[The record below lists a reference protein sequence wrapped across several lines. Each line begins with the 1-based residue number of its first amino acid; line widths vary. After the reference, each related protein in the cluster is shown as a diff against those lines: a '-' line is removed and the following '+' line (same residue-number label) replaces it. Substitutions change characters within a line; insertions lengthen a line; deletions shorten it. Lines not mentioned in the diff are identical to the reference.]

1 VFAYNWRF
9 ANLGGWRMKKPLS
22 ALIVDDER
30 LARRDLVSLLKAHD
44 QVTVVGEAD
53 DVPSA
58 VKAIGKLNPD
68 VIFLDIQMPGDSGFD
83 LLEKVDVEARIIFV
97 TAYDEY
103 AIRAFEVN
111 ALDYLL
117 KPVHPDR
124 LAKALEK
131 LEFEEQATPAR
142 TRKLD
147 YDDRLFLMLGRHFKF
162 LKVNNILTVTA
173 AGDYSEVL
181 TSDGTKGLTLKS
193 MKEWETRLPAHH
205 FIRIHRSTIINM
217 ESIDRVEEWFN
228 YSFKVYLRGVEE
240 PYVISRRYATRLK
253 DKLG

>member
-1 VFAYNWRF
+1 
-9 ANLGGWRMKKPLS
+9 MKKPHK
-22 ALIVDDER
+22 ALVIDDER
-30 LARRDLVSLLKAHD
+30 LARKDLISLLSVHD
-44 QVTVVGEAD
+44 NITVIGEAD

-58 VKAIGKLNPD
+58 VKAIERLNPD

-83 LLEKVDVEARIIFV
+83 LLEKADVEAHIIFV

-117 KPVHPDR
+117 KPVNPDR

-131 LEFEEQATPAR
+131 LELQEQETPVKIR
-142 TRKLD
+142 TLN
-147 YDDRLFLMLGRHFKF
+147 YNDRLFLMLGKHFRF
-162 LKVNNILTVTA
+162 LKVNTILNINA

-181 TSDGTKGLTLKS
+181 TSDGNKGLTLKS
-193 MKEWETRLPAHH
+193 MKEWETRLPAQN

-217 ESIDRVEEWFN
+217 EFIDRVEEWFN
-228 YSFKVYLRGVEE
+228 YSFRVYLRGVEE

-253 DKLG
+253 DRLG

>member
-1 VFAYNWRF
+1 
-9 ANLGGWRMKKPLS
+9 MKKPFSVLV
-22 ALIVDDER
+22 VDDER
-30 LARRDLVSLLKAHD
+30 LARKDIISLLSVHENM
-44 QVTVVGEAD
+44 TVVGEAD

-58 VKAIGKLNPD
+58 IKAIEKLNPD

-83 LLEKVDVEARIIFV
+83 LLEKADVDAHVIFV

-117 KPVHPDR
+117 KPVNPDR

-131 LEFEEQATPAR
+131 LEFQEQETPAR
-142 TRKLD
+142 IRRLN
-147 YDDRLFLMLGRHFKF
+147 YDDRLFLLLGKHYKF
-162 LKVNNILTVTA
+162 LKVKTILNIMA

-181 TSDGTKGLTLKS
+181 TSDGNKSLTLKS
-193 MKEWETRLPAHH
+193 MKEWETRLPDQQ

-217 ESIDRVEEWFN
+217 EFIDRVEEWFN
-228 YSFKVYLRGVEE
+228 FSFKVYLKGIEE
-240 PYVISRRYATRLK
+240 PFLISRRYATKLK

>member
-1 VFAYNWRF
+1 
-9 ANLGGWRMKKPLS
+9 MKKPFKVLV
-22 ALIVDDER
+22 VDDER
-30 LARRDLVSLLKAHD
+30 LARKDIISLLSVHD
-44 QVTVVGEAD
+44 NMTVVGEAD

-58 VKAIGKLNPD
+58 IKAIEKLNPD

-83 LLEKVDVEARIIFV
+83 LLEKADIDAHVIFV

-117 KPVHPDR
+117 KPVNPDR
-124 LAKALEK
+124 LAKTLEK
-131 LEFEEQATPAR
+131 LDLQEQETPAR
-142 TRKLD
+142 IRRLN
-147 YDDRLFLMLGRHFKF
+147 YDDRLFLMLGRHYKF
-162 LKVNNILTVTA
+162 LKVKTILNIIA

-181 TSDGTKGLTLKS
+181 TSDGNKSLTLKS
-193 MKEWETRLPAHH
+193 MKEWETRLPDQH

-217 ESIDRVEEWFN
+217 EYIDRVEEWFN
-228 YSFKVYLRGVEE
+228 FSFKVYLKGIEV
-240 PYVISRRYATRLK
+240 PFLISRRYATKLK

>member
-1 VFAYNWRF
+1 MAKHFN
-9 ANLGGWRMKKPLS
+9 

-30 LARRDLVSLLKAHD
+30 LARKDLISLLGPYG
-44 QVTVVGEAD
+44 QVSVIGEAD
-53 DVPSA
+53 SVPSA
-58 VKAIGKLNPD
+58 VKAIQKLNPD

-83 LLEKVDVEARIIFV
+83 LLEKTDIEAHIIFV

-117 KPVHPDR
+117 KPVNPDR

-131 LEFEEQATPAR
+131 LESQDQETR
-142 TRKLD
+142 TRTQRLN
-147 YDDRLFLMLGRHFKF
+147 YEDRLFLMLGQHFIF
-162 LKVNNILTVTA
+162 LKVKAILNISA

-181 TSDGTKGLTLKS
+181 SSDGTKGLTLKS
-193 MKEWETRLPAHH
+193 MKEWETRLPMQH

-217 ESIDRVEEWFN
+217 EFIERIEEWFN
-228 YSFKVYLRGVEE
+228 YSFRVYLKGVEE

-253 DKLG
+253 ERLG

>member
-1 VFAYNWRF
+1 
-9 ANLGGWRMKKPLS
+9 MKKPFK
-22 ALIVDDER
+22 ALIIDDER
-30 LARRDLVSLLKAHD
+30 LARKDLISLLIIHD
-44 QVTVVGEAD
+44 NITVAGEAD

-58 VKAIGKLNPD
+58 IKAIEKLNPD

-83 LLEKVDVEARIIFV
+83 LLDKTDVDAHIIFV

-117 KPVHPDR
+117 KPVNPER

-131 LEFEEQATPAR
+131 LEFQEQDLPAR
-142 TRKLD
+142 IRKLN
-147 YDDRLFLMLGRHFKF
+147 YDDRMFLMIGRHFKF
-162 LKVNNILTVTA
+162 LKIDTILCVSA

-181 TSDGTKGLTLKS
+181 TSDGNKGLTHKS
-193 MKEWETRLPAHH
+193 MKEWEARLPAQH

-217 ESIDRVEEWFN
+217 EFVDRVEEWFN
-228 YSFKVYLRGVEE
+228 YSFRVYLREVEE
-240 PYVISRRYATRLK
+240 PYVISRRYAARLK
-253 DKLG
+253 ERLG

>member
-1 VFAYNWRF
+1 MGNQ
-9 ANLGGWRMKKPLS
+9 LK

-30 LARRDLVSLLKAHD
+30 LARKDLISLLKPYD

-53 DVPSA
+53 SVPAA
-58 VKAIGKLNPD
+58 VKAIHRLNPD
-68 VIFLDIQMPGDSGFD
+68 VVFLDIQMPGDSGFD
-83 LLEKVDVEARIIFV
+83 LLDKVDLEAHIIFV

-124 LAKALEK
+124 LAKAMERLGDREPA
-131 LEFEEQATPAR
+131 QPAR
-142 TRKLD
+142 VRNLD
-147 YDDRLFLMLGRHFKF
+147 YDDRLFVMLGQHFKF
-162 LKVNNILTVTA
+162 LKVDSILNIKA
-173 AGDYSEVL
+173 AGDYSEIQ
-181 TSDGTKGLTLKS
+181 TADGAKGLVLKS
-193 MKEWETRLPAHH
+193 MKEWETRLPARH
-205 FIRIHRSTIINM
+205 FLRIHRSTIINM
-217 ESIDRVEEWFN
+217 EFIDKVEEWFN
-228 YSFKVYLRGVEE
+228 YSFKVYLKGVEE

>member
-1 VFAYNWRF
+1 MN
-9 ANLGGWRMKKPLS
+9 K
-22 ALIVDDER
+22 ALNVLVIDDER
-30 LARRDLVSLLKAHD
+30 LARRDLISLLGAYENIH
-44 QVTVVGEAD
+44 VVGQAD

-58 VKAIGKLNPD
+58 VRAIERLNPD
-68 VIFLDIQMPGDSGFD
+68 VIFLDIQMPGSSGFD
-83 LLEKVDVEARIIFV
+83 LLEKADVEAQVIFV

-131 LEFEEQATPAR
+131 LEIQEQETP
-142 TRKLD
+142 TRIRRLD

-162 LKVNNILTVTA
+162 LKVNSILAVTA

-181 TSDGTKGLTLKS
+181 TSDGMKGLTLKS
-193 MKEWETRLPAHH
+193 MKEWEGRLPARH
-205 FIRIHRSTIINM
+205 FLRIHRSTIINM
-217 ESIDRVEEWFN
+217 EFVDRVEEWFN
-228 YSFKVYLRGVEE
+228 YSFKVYLKGLEE

-253 DKLG
+253 EKLG